1 VTVDELIM
9 RLFDMKIAGRGDLE
23 VKAPGPPPDF
33 PFPFDGGIADV
44 TPGENVKTGQSD
56 ILLIPDV
63 SG

>member
-1 VTVDELIM
+1 
-9 RLFDMKIAGRGDLE
+9 MKIAGRGDLE